1 MSSNNVNLGTGRA
14 SGYFYHAPKN
24 TALPAS
30 PLADLAEAWTEV
42 GYIAEDGITWSTGR
56 SSEPL
61 KDWANKIR
69 RQLQAEPT
77 GTVAVPIISTTG
89 EVLKVIFGE
98 DNVTEAAASQAH
110 GAQVSV
116 AVSEGVVSEEEAFL
130 FIMKDGDD
138 AMMLGTTAGFITAL
152 DDISFAPG
160 SAITWNATVS
170 ADTWTFMKDDG
181 QTTT

>member
-1 MSSNNVNLGTGRA
+1 MYDVNLGTGRA

-30 PLADLAEAWTEV
+30 PLAELGTGWTEV

-69 RQLQAEPT
+69 RQLQNEPT
-77 GTVAVPIISTTG
+77 GTVAAPIISTTA
-89 EVLKVIFGE
+89 EVLKTIFGE
-98 DNVTEAAASQAH
+98 DNVTEAAATTAH
-110 GAQVSV
+110 GKLVSV
-116 AVSEGVVSEEEAFL
+116 EVAEGVVSGEEAFL
-130 FIMKDGDD
+130 FIMKDGND
-138 AMMLGTTAGFITAL
+138 AMMLGTTNGFITAL
-152 DDISFAPG
+152 EDISFQPG

-181 QTTT
+181 AVSE